1 MYNKDFDKIYPELK
15 KAIIDWMFDNASA
28 WQRLNA
34 CVDAFRAYIYDDRT
48 GKYLIGG
55 ETVYKFIKTVD
66 EII

>member
-34 CVDAFRAYIYDDRT
+34 CVDAFRAYIYD
-48 GKYLIGG
+48 GAGYYLIGG
-55 ETVYKFIKTVD
+55 ETVYRFIKTID

>member
-34 CVDAFRAYIYDDRT
+34 CVDAFRAYIYD
-48 GKYLIGG
+48 GAGNYLIGG
-55 ETVYKFIKTVD
+55 ETVYRFIKTID